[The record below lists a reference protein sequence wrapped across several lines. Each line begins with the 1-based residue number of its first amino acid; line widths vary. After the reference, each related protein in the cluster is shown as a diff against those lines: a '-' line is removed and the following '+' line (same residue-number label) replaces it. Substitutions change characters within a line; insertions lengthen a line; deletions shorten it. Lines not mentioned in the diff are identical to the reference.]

1 MGCRLIGVFLFFLLP
16 SVSIRVTRIPVS
28 LNVES
33 KSEPEKVPQEYPDS
47 GGSWRTYTSASETV

>member
-16 SVSIRVTRIPVS
+16 SASIRVTRIPVS

-33 KSEPEKVPQEYPDS
+33 KNEPEKV
-47 GGSWRTYTSASETV
+47 